1 MEIEVSKS
9 SALSLDVERKR
20 DEEKEKVRVKRKTL
34 EAVLQQCQRALE
46 LLSNGFDEDDN
57 DVGAVMSDEE
67 TSREGSS
74 NQRIDREADELC
86 DLLRSRVEC
95 PDFLD
100 KLEYAQL
107 SGPPNNIEEGSS
119 WDMVS
124 DNDLWE
130 SGNIDLDREDYVL
143 VSEEDIVD
151 GIACFMAAYLLSLK
165 QAKVRNF
172 PTTLH

>member
-1 MEIEVSKS
+1 M
-9 SALSLDVERKR
+9 A
-20 DEEKEKVRVKRKTL
+20 
-34 EAVLQQCQRALE
+34 
-46 LLSNGFDEDDN
+46 
-57 DVGAVMSDEE
+57 
-67 TSREGSS
+67 
-74 NQRIDREADELC
+74 
-86 DLLRSRVEC
+86 
-95 PDFLD
+95 
-100 KLEYAQL
+100 
-107 SGPPNNIEEGSS
+107 EEGSS